1 MERYEF
7 DIEGMTCAACEAR
20 VGKCVKALDG
30 AENVNVSLLTN
41 SMSVEL
47 KDKAMVEEVENSIEK
62 AGYKAYLKGDKKKD
76 EKVVDTFDKMYS
88 EMKKRFFISLSF
100 LIPLMVVSMHHM
112 LPISFLHKLFM
123 LPDHALRYSFLQFL
137 LLLPIIYLNRK
148 FFTNGFKALKNLS
161 PNMDSLIALGSSAS
175 IIYGVVAIFIIG
187 EASFK
192 GDILTLNEYGSN
204 LYFEGAGMILTLIT
218 MGKMLETRAKG
229 KTTKALSL
237 LMNSSPK
244 VALVRRNGKEE
255 MILSE
260 EIKKGDI
267 LLIKPGT
274 SVAADGVIKVG
285 TLSLDQKAITGESIP
300 VDKEVGDK
308 VISGSVNVTG
318 FAEVEATNV
327 GKDST
332 IQRVI
337 KLVEEASSSKA
348 PISRLAD
355 KIAAVFVPVVIT
367 ISVIT
372 FISWMIA
379 TKDISS
385 SLSFAISVLV
395 VSCPCALG
403 LATPVA
409 IMVGTGKG
417 AKNGILYKDGEAL
430 ETLGKVDIVCFD
442 KTGTLTEGNPKV
454 TDYKIYADEKLATSL
469 LVTLESMSEHPLAK
483 AVTNKFK
490 AKAVTVENFE
500 TVVGNGIKA
509 LYQGSEVL
517 LGSKRFIKKNGIDTT
532 SVDNDIERYNREGK
546 TILLLSLDG
555 SVIALVAM
563 QDTEKESAH
572 STLKELNEM
581 KIKTVMLTG
590 DNQVVAES
598 FKKRLELTDVKAE
611 LLPQD
616 KVKVIKEYQEKGF
629 KVAMV
634 GDGINDAP
642 SLMSSDVG
650 ISISSGT
657 EIAKESAGVVVS
669 NPSLLA
675 VAESI
680 KLSKKVMLNIK
691 ENLFWAFFYNSL
703 GIPLASGVF
712 YTHFGL
718 KLSPM
723 FAALAMSLSSFCVV
737 TNALRLNTVKLN
749 IESNDKEN
757 KTMDK
762 EYLLNI
768 DGMMC
773 MHCVKHV
780 KDALEAV
787 NCVKTVEVSL
797 DEKNAKVVGKPGL
810 EDELKKA
817 VTNEGY
823 TVL

>member
-20 VGKCVKALDG
+20 VGKCVSAIAG

-47 KDKAMVEEVENSIEK
+47 KDRAMVEDVENSIEK
-62 AGYKAYLKGDKKKD
+62 AGYKASLKGEKKKD
-76 EKVVDTFDKMYS
+76 EKVEATFDKMYK
-88 EMKKRFFISLSF
+88 EMKRRFFLSLGF
-100 LIPLMVVSMHHM
+100 LVPLMLISMHHM
-112 LPISFLHKLFM
+112 LPLPFLHKLFM
-123 LPDHALRYSFLQFL
+123 LPDHAIRYSFLQFL

-161 PNMDSLIALGSSAS
+161 PNMDSLIAIGSSAS
-175 IIYGVVAIFIIG
+175 IIYGVVAIFIMG
-187 EASFK
+187 EAAFK
-192 GDILTLNEYGSN
+192 GDVATLNEYGSN

-237 LMNSSPK
+237 LMQSSPK
-244 VALVRRNGKEE
+244 VALVRRDGKEE

-267 LLIKPGT
+267 LIIKAGT
-274 SVAADGVIKVG
+274 VVAADGVIKSG
-285 TLSLDQKAITGESIP
+285 NLSLDQKAITGESIP
-300 VDKEVGDK
+300 VDKEVGEK

-318 FAEVEATNV
+318 FAEVEAVDV

-355 KIAAVFVPVVIT
+355 KIAAVFVPVVIS
-367 ISVIT
+367 ISVLT
-372 FISWMIA
+372 FIVWMVV
-379 TKDISS
+379 TKDIST

-430 ETLGKVDIVCFD
+430 ETLGKVDVVCFD
-442 KTGTLTEGNPKV
+442 KTGTLTEGDPKV
-454 TDYKIYADEKLATSL
+454 TDYKFYSDEALATKL
-469 LVTLESMSEHPLAK
+469 LVTLESKSEHPLAK

-490 AKAVTVENFE
+490 ATAVIVDEFE

-509 LYQGSEVL
+509 IYQGKVVL
-517 LGSKRFIKKNGIDTT
+517 LGSKRFIEKNSIDTT

-555 SVIALVAM
+555 KVIALVAM
-563 QDTEKESAH
+563 QDTEKESAVA
-572 STLKELNEM
+572 TLRELKEL

-590 DNQVVAES
+590 DNEVVAES
-598 FKKRLELTDVKAE
+598 FKQRLALFDVKAE

-616 KVKVIKEYQEKGF
+616 KVKVVKEYQGKGF

-642 SLMSSDVG
+642 SLMSADVG

-657 EIAKESAGVVVS
+657 EIAKESAGVVIS

-712 YTHFGL
+712 YLHFGL

-737 TNALRLNTVKLN
+737 MNALRLNSTKLN
-749 IESNDKEN
+749 IEHIDKED

-762 EYLLNI
+762 EYLLQI

-787 NCVKTVEVSL
+787 NGVKTVEVSL
-797 DEKNAKVVGKPGL
+797 DQKNAKVVGKAGL
-810 EDELKKA
+810 EDELKEA